1 MLLTTC
7 WVMSMRSAQDTMA
20 YVDNYIALGLRVI
33 PVQAE
38 KKVPSG
44 PWGHGEWTYKR
55 LQDYV
60 RAHPDCN
67 IAVLTGDRLFVID
80 IDRHDKDG
88 RAHDGRA
95 HIRKFEREH
104 GRLNLTV
111 ASLTPGGGLH
121 FWYYWPD
128 GIDFPHNAV
137 NSDVGVDVRGTGGY
151 VLVPPSQI
159 GGIPYRFADGRAPG
173 EVDIATANDHVVEL
187 VRGLTRRP
195 AATPSEGLPRVVREG
210 GRNDACYRYACHIR
224 ARGGSPEDVF
234 IKAWLYNA
242 ILCSPPLKATE
253 VSHIVASA
261 LKHKPGRDLL
271 AETAG
276 LPDVGLPR
284 MGGDS

>member
-88 RAHDGRA
+88 
-95 HIRKFEREH
+95 
-104 GRLNLTV
+104 
-111 ASLTPGGGLH
+111 GG
-121 FWYYWPD
+121 
-128 GIDFPHNAV
+128 
-137 NSDVGVDVRGTGGY
+137 
-151 VLVPPSQI
+151 PPW
-159 GGIPYRFADGRAPG
+159 GAP
-173 EVDIATANDHVVEL
+173 
-187 VRGLTRRP
+187 RR
-195 AATPSEGLPRVVREG
+195 
-210 GRNDACYRYACHIR
+210 
-224 ARGGSPEDVF
+224 
-234 IKAWLYNA
+234 
-242 ILCSPPLKATE
+242 
-253 VSHIVASA
+253 
-261 LKHKPGRDLL
+261 
-271 AETAG
+271 
-276 LPDVGLPR
+276 
-284 MGGDS
+284 